1 MANFHHPRGRGIR
14 TVEQSAPH
22 VQLWNPQLD
31 LTWSGDELQTIT
43 ETAEDGTDIRITL
56 TWTAGKITSI
66 TRWAEV
72 P

>member
-1 MANFHHPRGRGIR
+1 
-14 TVEQSAPH
+14 VK
-22 VQLWNPQLD
+22 LWNPQLD

-43 ETAEDGTDIRITL
+43 ETAEDGTDIKITL